1 MAFPYPLYRKSE
13 KNTMVNVLVF
23 PCGSEI
29 GLEIHR
35 SLAGSKHFKLFGAS
49 SVEDH
54 GRFVYENY
62 FGGLPDVSEGE
73 VFWEKLFELQRKIG
87 AKFIIPA
94 HDAVLRAIIADNITH
109 PFILVPEQYTL
120 RCCMDKRMTYAAL
133 PSISPNESTAYP
145 KFAKPYNGN
154 GSKGCRIIHN
164 EEEEAAAIRD
174 GLIVQEYLPGP
185 EYTVDCFTDKD
196 GDLLFQE
203 GRIRDRIK
211 DGIAVETTAVTG
223 SVMWNIWDFAEK
235 INETLPMKGAWF
247 FQVKERADGTLA
259 LLEVAPRIAGSS
271 GLWRAYGVNLTELTL
286 WDALGH
292 NVEILFNGTPVAM
305 SRALDNRYKLDYQ
318 IKRVYVDKD
327 DTLFSGF
334 EANPAVFEFLIRC
347 RNKGI
352 AIEVLSRTMSED
364 IPYWL
369 YFLKAKIFLIPE
381 GEPKSAYINPDG
393 AIFIDDSFKERKE
406 VHDALRIPVFS
417 PNCLPCL

>member
-1 MAFPYPLYRKSE
+1 
-13 KNTMVNVLVF
+13 MVNVLVF

-35 SLAGSKHFKLFGAS
+35 SLAGNKHFKLFGAS

-62 FGGLPDVSEGE
+62 FGGMPNVEEGE
-73 VFWEKLFELQRKIG
+73 VFWEKLFELQRKID

-94 HDAVLRAIIADNITH
+94 HDAVLRAIIADNITY
-109 PFILVPEQYTL
+109 PFLLVPEQYAL

-133 PSISPNESTAYP
+133 PSISPKESDHYP
-145 KFAKPYNGN
+145 KFAKPHNGN
-154 GSKGCRIIHN
+154 GSKGCRMIHN
-164 EEEEAAAIRD
+164 EEEEAAAIRE

-196 GDLLFQE
+196 GQLRFKE
-203 GRIRDRIK
+203 GRTRDRIK
-211 DGIAVETTAVTG
+211 DGIAVETAAITNISTG
-223 SVMWNIWDFAEK
+223 IMAWNFARK
-235 INETLPMKGAWF
+235 INETLPMRGAWF
-247 FQVKERADGTLA
+247 FQVKEQADGTLA
-259 LLEVAPRIAGSS
+259 VLEVAPRIAGSS

-286 WDALGH
+286 WDALGYD
-292 NVEILFNGTPVAM
+292 VDIILSDHDVTM
-305 SRALDNRYKLDYQ
+305 SRALDNRYELDYI

-327 DTLFSGF
+327 DTIFNG
-334 EANPAVFEFLIRC
+334 EGINPSVFEFLIRC

-352 AIEVLSRTMSED
+352 EIEVLSRTMSED
-364 IPYWL
+364 VPHWL

-381 GEPKSAYINPDG
+381 GKPKSAYINPDG

-417 PNCLPCL
+417 PDCLPCLL